1 MTIAPSV
8 TLNRTFYHTIDKY
21 GFGNLS
27 LEICKEIMKDGRPF
41 SHFIEHWMSENYDLV
56 HVKGCKS
63 YDFRDKVHEEIL
75 YDEKTFTNRGCN
87 YCPSNML
94 GQWRSFNKEVFEN
107 KTKSLIFAIV
117 SNVDFPNIKIR
128 FIKGETILRKYPT
141 GKIPNKDHD
150 NFFSDTFWSPSE

>member
-1 MTIAPSV
+1 
-8 TLNRTFYHTIDKY
+8 
-21 GFGNLS
+21 
-27 LEICKEIMKDGRPF
+27 
-41 SHFIEHWMSENYDLV
+41 MSENYDLV
-56 HVKGCKS
+56 HVKCCKS

-94 GQWRSFNKEVFEN
+94 GQGRSFNKEVFEN

-141 GKIPNKDHD
+141 GKIPKKDHD